1 MKRKENKKVSLL
13 TEISDGGGNQKFSV
27 FLLFFNLKNFLAALC
42 LCCCGQAFS
51 NSGV

>member
-27 FLLFFNLKNFLAALC
+27 FLLFFN
-42 LCCCGQAFS
+42 
-51 NSGV
+51 